1 MKYFKRRM
9 CLLNFFHWDYKYM
22 LLNLNML
29 SFLYESFIYR
39 YMAWYVTLWW
49 ILYNIE
55 KQRKIP
61 NFSHNGHFVL
71 FCMCPVIWQFQKF
84 QSIKIPFQMFKW
96 QCYTLYNAFFR
107 VFINSKIIARDKPVF
122 ISQKVKICNSI
133 NFQII
138 NTYIIWVLKYIDIF
152 YL

>member
-1 MKYFKRRM
+1 MSFKLFSLRLQIHASKFKYVEFSLWEFYILVHGLICNTDEFSTTLKNRGKSQTFPTM
-9 CLLNFFHWDYKYM
+9 AILSCFVCALLFG
-22 LLNLNML
+22 
-29 SFLYESFIYR
+29 SS
-39 YMAWYVTLWW
+39 
-49 ILYNIE
+49 
-55 KQRKIP
+55 
-61 NFSHNGHFVL
+61 
-71 FCMCPVIWQFQKF
+71 
-84 QSIKIPFQMFKW
+84 FQMFKW